1 MKILI
6 AIPTFEHVQ
15 NEVFQAVWDLDKCGH
30 SVDLKIVTGHDC
42 AQARTKI
49 AEIAIDSGYDYVLY
63 VDSDTVIPRDTLK
76 YLLDPAA
83 DIVMGCCPR
92 KNTEKQDYPL
102 CPVSC
107 PDLSKALTFNE
118 LQGSSR
124 IELKVGGFACA
135 LVKTSVFSKISY
147 PYFRYVVYENK
158 KALSEDFY
166 FCLEAKRENIK
177 IWADPRVKCGHLAR
191 YYQYK

>member
-49 AEIAIDSGYDYVLY
+49 AEIAIDAGYDYVLY

-124 IELKVGGFACA
+124 IELKVGVFACA

>member
-49 AEIAIDSGYDYVLY
+49 AEIAIDAGYDYVLY

-107 PDLSKALTFNE
+107 TDLSKALTFNE